1 MHPLHDY
8 VAKRLADEIKR
19 HTIVVWY
26 DEWAEFMPF
35 IDEIRGG
42 PRAGEDAVRVT
53 VNGTSVWLAE
63 YADSMFEL
71 RAAAEPYIGGDSPD
85 PVVVYLPGRV
95 RDLGSSVLAEM
106 EQAGVVW
113 AHRLVDDI
121 ARNLLLQKYTLGVV
135 DDMLSP
141 GRRLTY
147 HDIVRLARS
156 DGPEPPSILKSIFHD
171 VTGTQPLLAAWL
183 ADDSRDTDIA
193 GKAAIPELVALIGK
207 ALGVPLPRDAALPK
221 LRAITTRY
229 ILANEFRMDLSCD
242 PPAALDGVPAPPSP
256 DAESAIRELAKLLR
270 ADHPEVYPKL
280 ADRLEAELGLRD
292 VALPAGSLGSI
303 DTFRFEE
310 RELLRHS
317 GELIAEG
324 HYDEALSVVTQRQRS
339 FWLDLDVGRRTQWEA
354 LRRMAE
360 LGGLAIR
367 VRTEVA
373 KANGDARTWLTRYT
387 SAPHEWYRMDQ
398 AQRRLEAL
406 VATLHDDPDERPLG
420 LVRRVY
426 EDTCHQMAVGF
437 TEALVSSG
445 WTVPGTLHQTQI
457 YRDVVSTQPKP
468 VAYFFVDAMRYE
480 MGIGLTQLLPES
492 SEVSVRPAITA
503 LPSITPI
510 GMAALQPGASASFS
524 VREQGGKLGAQIED
538 AFLPDLGARKKFA
551 EARIPKLADLELIE
565 LLSLQPARLA
575 KRINGAQV
583 VVVRSQEIDQIG
595 EAGFTFHA
603 RQVMDTVI
611 ENLARA
617 VRKLA
622 AAGVAHAVVTAD
634 HGHLFF
640 AADRDESMRTDSP
653 GGDTVDLHR
662 RCWIGRGG
670 ATPPGSVRVAASAL
684 GYASDLELVFPTG
697 TGVFRAGGDL
707 AYHHGGPSLQE
718 LVVPVVTIRTSVH
731 HAKPVM
737 APAISVSDA
746 PETITVRIVPT
757 TVTLGDG
764 QLVLGATGMTVRAVL
779 VSNGRQVG
787 AVGMVREAEFD
798 AETERIRLELGQPAV
813 VAFVLNDDTV
823 ASLRIVILDPATDAE
838 LYRSPKE
845 IPVRLGV
852 R

>member
-8 VAKRLADEIKR
+8 VAKWLADEIRR
-19 HTIVVWY
+19 HSVVVWY
-26 DEWAEFMPF
+26 DERAEFAPF

-42 PRAGEDAVRVT
+42 PRTGDEAVRVT
-53 VNGTSVWLAE
+53 VNDTSVWLAE
-63 YADSMFEL
+63 YAGSMFEL

-85 PVVVYLPGRV
+85 PVVVYLPGRA
-95 RDLGSSVLAEM
+95 RDLDSSVLAEL
-106 EQAGVVW
+106 EQAGTVLTQ
-113 AHRLVDDI
+113 RLVDDT
-121 ARNLLLQKYTLGVV
+121 ARHLLLRKYTLGVV
-135 DDMLSP
+135 DAMLSP
-141 GRRLTY
+141 GRRLAY
-147 HDIVRLARS
+147 EDIARLARS
-156 DGPEPPSILKSIFHD
+156 DGPEPPSVLRSVFHD
-171 VTGTQPLLAAWL
+171 VKGAEAVLAAWL
-183 ADDSRDTDIA
+183 ADDSRDADISS
-193 GKAAIPELVALIGK
+193 KAATPELVALIHK
-207 ALGVPLPRDAALPK
+207 ALGLQPPREASLSK
-221 LRAITTRY
+221 LRAITIRY
-229 ILANEFRMDLSCD
+229 VLANEFRMDLSCD
-242 PPAALDGVPAPPSP
+242 PPAALDGVPTPSAP
-256 DAESAIRELAKLLR
+256 DAESAVRELAKVLR
-270 ADHPEVYPKL
+270 ADHPKVYPTL
-280 ADRLEAELGLRD
+280 ADQVEAELGLRD
-292 VALPAGSLGSI
+292 VTLPAGFLGSI

-310 RELLRHS
+310 RELLRHC

-324 HYDEALSVVTQRQRS
+324 RYDEALSVVTQRQRS
-339 FWLDLDVGRRTQWEA
+339 FWLDLDVGRRTQWEVV
-354 LRRMAE
+354 RRMAE
-360 LGGLAIR
+360 LGGLAVR
-367 VRTEVA
+367 VRAEVA
-373 KANGDARTWLTRYT
+373 KANGDAQTWLSRYT
-387 SAPHEWYRMDQ
+387 SAPYEWYRMDQ

-426 EDTCHQMAVGF
+426 EDTCHQMAAGF
-437 TEALVSSG
+437 TRALVSSG
-445 WTVPGTLHQTQI
+445 WTVPGALHQTQI
-457 YRDVVSTQPKP
+457 YRDVVSAQPKP

-480 MGIGLTQLLPES
+480 MGIGLMQLLPAS
-492 SEVSVRPAITA
+492 SEVSVRPAIAA

-510 GMAALQPGASASFS
+510 GMAALQPGASSSFS

-538 AFLPDLGARKKFA
+538 AFLPDLAARKKFA

-583 VVVRSQEIDQIG
+583 VVVRSQEIDQVG
-595 EAGFTFHA
+595 EAGFTYHA

-653 GGDTVDLHR
+653 GGNTVDLHR

-670 ATPPGSVRVAASAL
+670 ATPPGCVRVAASAL

-718 LVVPVVTIRTSVH
+718 LVVPVVTIRTSAH
-731 HAKPVM
+731 QAKPVT
-737 APAISVSDA
+737 APVISVSDV
-746 PETITVRIVPT
+746 PQTITVRIVPA
-757 TVTLGDG
+757 TVTLGDD
-764 QLVLGATGMTVRAVL
+764 QLVLGATGMAVRAVL

-787 AVGMVREAEFD
+787 AVGMVRDAEFD
-798 AETERIRLELGQPAV
+798 AETEQIRLEPGQPAA
-813 VAFVLNDDTV
+813 VAFVLNDDTI

-845 IPVRLGV
+845 IPIRLGV
-852 R
+852 Q